1 MFVAMVELSSARQAL
16 EGAELALGT
25 TETLQM
31 LSDQSRRPPEIREP
45 LPIEVTNHVLAVPFA
60 LDEKI
65 FLKI

>member
-1 MFVAMVELSSARQAL
+1 MLVSMGELSSARQAL
-16 EGAELALGT
+16 EGAELAPGT

-45 LPIEVTNHVLAVPFA
+45 LPHVPAVPFA

-65 FLKI
+65 LEKI